1 MEDSIVSIGSGAF
14 EYGKALYNRFV
25 GGTGDRGKSDEEIR
39 LSKNKVS
46 KDDLVFSEYE
56 IIVGELMRIMVE
68 LKALVEVTI
77 QEIQTVDD
85 IQMLFSSGLNDSL
98 NIANDSN

>member
-1 MEDSIVSIGSGAF
+1 M
-14 EYGKALYNRFV
+14 
-25 GGTGDRGKSDEEIR
+25 GDRGKSDEEIR

>member
-1 MEDSIVSIGSGAF
+1 M
-14 EYGKALYNRFV
+14 
-25 GGTGDRGKSDEEIR
+25 GDRGKSDEEIR

-98 NIANDSN
+98 NIPSEYN